1 MALKKKNVI
10 PAKPT
15 VSAMSDSGPEHGQHK
30 SAIPSDFSLIN
41 LGWAAGDLKK
51 KKSFQV
57 ILMYNKD

>member
-1 MALKKKNVI
+1 MALKKKVI

-41 LGWAAGDLKK
+41 LGWVAGDLK